1 MKPTL
6 NIGTDSALE
15 KIKHFCGYQE
25 RNHREVKEKLFSF
38 GLYKDQVEGL
48 ISILIQEDYLN
59 EERYAMAFARGKFR
73 MKGWGKIKIKYELK
87 QQQISDYCIK
97 KALNSIDEEEYIKTF
112 TKVFDNKMKNL
123 KSEKNSFIKKKKL
136 QNFLLQRGFEAFLIS
151 EKINKTNG

>member
-6 NIGTDSALE
+6 NIGTDRALE

-38 GLYKDQVEGL
+38 GLYKDQIETL
-48 ISILIQEDYLN
+48 ISVLIQEDYLN

-97 KALNSIDEEEYIKTF
+97 KALQAIEEEDYIQAFTKAFDEKIKT
-112 TKVFDNKMKNL
+112 L
-123 KSEKNSFIKKKKL
+123 KSEKNIFIKKKKL
-136 QNFLLQRGFEAFLIS
+136 QSFLLQRGFESFLIS
-151 EKINKTNG
+151 EKLNKL

>member
-112 TKVFDNKMKNL
+112 TKVFDDKMKSL

-136 QNFLLQRGFEAFLIS
+136 QTFLLQRGFEAFLIS
-151 EKINKTNG
+151 KKINKTNG

>member
-112 TKVFDNKMKNL
+112 TKVFDNKMKSL

-136 QNFLLQRGFEAFLIS
+136 QTFLLQRGFEAFLIS
-151 EKINKTNG
+151 KKINKTNG

>member
-48 ISILIQEDYLN
+48 ISILIQENYLN
-59 EERYAMAFARGKFR
+59 EERYAMTFARGKFR

-112 TKVFDNKMKNL
+112 TKVFDNKMKSL

-136 QNFLLQRGFEAFLIS
+136 QTFLLQRGFEAFLIS
-151 EKINKTNG
+151 EKLNKTNG

>member
-6 NIGTDSALE
+6 NIGTDRALE

-38 GLYKDQVEGL
+38 GLYKDQIETL
-48 ISILIQEDYLN
+48 ISVLIQEDYLN

-97 KALNSIDEEEYIKTF
+97 KALQAIEEEDYIQAF
-112 TKVFDNKMKNL
+112 TKVFDEKIKTL
-123 KSEKNSFIKKKKL
+123 KSEKNIFIKKKKL
-136 QNFLLQRGFEAFLIS
+136 QSFLLQRGFESFLIS
-151 EKINKTNG
+151 EKLNKL